1 MRMGRKEDFMY
12 IKLYVTEEE
21 KAQLEK
27 IAMQRKLSLSRLCY
41 EQMIPLLHNS
51 LSDATP
57 APITQKRSKNYTHV
71 TSLHLSDSEY
81 TMLTQKAG
89 GTPLSKYIR
98 NVILYQCEPIR
109 IEVYTE
115 DIAALSIKVS
125 GYIEQLHNFIA
136 ALAIRRQLYEADY
149 ERLIQI
155 VNDTKTAL
163 KEAASAVK
171 ANRSSIRAS
180 GVRIL
185 RKEIQKAVE
194 SLQSAGGVTHD
205 RHL

>member
-1 MRMGRKEDFMY
+1 MY

-41 EQMIPLLHNS
+41 EQIIPLLHNS
-51 LSDATP
+51 LADATP
-57 APITQKRSKNYTHV
+57 APTTQKRSKNYTHV
-71 TSLHLSDSEY
+71 TSLHLSNSEY
-81 TMLTQKAG
+81 AMLTKKAG

-149 ERLIQI
+149 DRLIQI
-155 VNDTKTAL
+155 ANDTKTAL
-163 KEAASAVK
+163 KEVAGVAK
-171 ANRSSIRAS
+171 ANRAFIRAS
-180 GVRIL
+180 GIRIM

-194 SLQSAGGVTHD
+194 KLQSEGGTSND